1 GGSGSPLERLSE
13 GVETADQV
21 RYLRSLHCHMA
32 QGYFYS
38 RPQNPD
44 VIDRIMSQTSPG
56 TDGQSGWKPGDPPPE
71 SRVPAP
77 AVQPALRS

>member
-1 GGSGSPLERLSE
+1 MARGIGMVTVAE

-21 RYLRSLHCHMA
+21 RYLRSLQCHMA

-44 VIDRIMSQTSPG
+44 VIDRIMSQASGSANGWQPG
-56 TDGQSGWKPGDPPPE
+56 QPPPQSAE
-71 SRVPAP
+71 PAP
-77 AVQPALRS
+77 PVRTVVRT